1 MSHEEFA
8 VFKEDRQ
15 RYNVFQTCKD
25 LASCVQDALGP
36 MTSMVWNQQKIFFSG
51 ILNISQIIQ
60 MQVLPIE
67 PNYRDI
73 PTIKQSTNS
82 TNFTFRRTVHGIHQG

>member
-1 MSHEEFA
+1 MFVALDKHQKERMSHEEFA

-51 ILNISQIIQ
+51 TLNISQIIQ
-60 MQVLPIE
+60 MYLQQ
-67 PNYRDI
+67 NQA
-73 PTIKQSTNS
+73 T
-82 TNFTFRRTVHGIHQG
+82 GIFLL